1 MVEIENQWE
10 RDIKDKPELFNHVY
24 HDTVPTD
31 IFNWLKDTAWKKR
44 RQQKMNAVNH
54 LVGHLTEEYFI
65 KSRDES
71 LDLDDNFMRYQNF
84 IEQAVWRD
92 PLNKV
97 WKENAILTEN
107 RNMVIDTSWVNFQ
120 KKHEFNPP
128 HIHSGLYSWIIFVN
142 VPYNIVDEENYFS
155 AKHLT
160 HTSKLYFAYPRPNF
174 VGNKGDV
181 ELTILN
187 VDKSYEGKII
197 VFPAQLTHGVHPFY
211 TSDNYRITISGNLV
225 FKV

>member
-1 MVEIENQWE
+1 
-10 RDIKDKPELFNHVY
+10 
-24 HDTVPTD
+24 
-31 IFNWLKDTAWKKR
+31 
-44 RQQKMNAVNH
+44 
-54 LVGHLTEEYFI
+54 
-65 KSRDES
+65 
-71 LDLDDNFMRYQNF
+71 
-84 IEQAVWRD
+84 
-92 PLNKV
+92 
-97 WKENAILTEN
+97 
-107 RNMVIDTSWVNFQ
+107 MVIDTTWVNFQ

-142 VPYNIVDEENYFS
+142 VPYNMVDEENYFS

-181 ELTILN
+181 EVTILN

-211 TSDNYRITISGNLV
+211 TSDNYRITVSGNLV